1 MSESKLHFFK
11 KLNRSTAAVDA
22 AVQAEPGQSDENPI
36 LQRLEP
42 STCVE
47 AETFVLQ
54 VLDDSME
61 PEFRKNCMIVID
73 PTGHAKDGSYVLAR
87 CSAAESTGTSDAND
101 SQAQVEQLQFRQL
114 RRSADQSWQLCSL
127 NEAYPSVPSPADF
140 SNIVG
145 VIVQRA
151 GTRRRYHKRYD

>member
-11 KLNRSTAAVDA
+11 KLNGSTAAIDTA
-22 AVQAEPGQSDENPI
+22 TQAESRLENENPVA
-36 LQRLEP
+36 QRLEP

-87 CSAAESTGTSDAND
+87 CSTHKSTSTSATDD
-101 SQAQVEQLQFRQL
+101 SEAQVEQLQFRQL
-114 RRSADQSWQLCSL
+114 RRSTDQSWQLCSL
-127 NEAYPSVPSPADF
+127 NTAYPSVPSPADF